1 MESLA
6 QTMLSGVAPRRPAR
20 IIQSVLPIPCCVSDG
35 KSFRLE
41 VSNPTRVGS
50 TNCPWEHESLSA
62 PLHEQCRRPSTPP
75 YTEGKN
81 RIEPERGNFPHQHSW
96 VQDNVL
102 RDLQDI

>member
-6 QTMLSGVAPRRPAR
+6 QTMLSGDAPRRPAR
-20 IIQSVLPIPCCVSDG
+20 IIQSVSPIPCSVDDG

-62 PLHEQCRRPSTPP
+62 PLHEQCRSPSAPP
-75 YTEGKN
+75 IY
-81 RIEPERGNFPHQHSW
+81 RGEE
-96 VQDNVL
+96 
-102 RDLQDI
+102 